1 MRQSPLTIGLVL
13 LLLAPPAW
21 CSTMH
26 KEKRFGEPRADKALV
41 YVVREKAFVGG
52 GVGMFVFADE
62 QLIAFVRN
70 GTYGF
75 GYVDPGSRLIW
86 GDAPAGL
93 ELTLIA
99 GETYYL
105 AARATSPII
114 LLSETEGK
122 ASIEKVASYI
132 ENDQTDVDNGAKKVA
147 KRFEKAQKREASKVK
162 AEVEKV
168 AVAEIGQSEGTVT
181 LPANTRVAIE
191 LMENLSSSLSRMG
204 ETVWFRVAEDV
215 SVEGQIVVPRGTPV
229 KATIRQVKAGSSF
242 GAQGTIDVALVSADL
257 DGGPRVPLIGQVA
270 AAGDDRAAGVMTGIL
285 VGAFIKGTEA
295 FHMSGTR
302 YAGWTGDAIR
312 LRAVPIAASAPAA
325 HDTILATP
333 HEIEFGSNTR
343 RNPQPVELAFPCNSE
358 ASAVE
363 VSAAGDWLIPEPIKA
378 IAVSRKAETCTARF
392 GGWELVR
399 HIRPGLEAQILHL
412 DVQSPQGPRHLEVP
426 VRVRLE

>member
-1 MRQSPLTIGLVL
+1 MRQRDFATIGLVL

-21 CSTMH
+21 SSTVH
-26 KEKRFGEPRADKALV
+26 KEKRFGEPRPDKALV

-93 ELTLIA
+93 ELTLIP

-114 LLSETEGK
+114 LLSEAEGK
-122 ASIEKVASYI
+122 ASIAKVASYI
-132 ENDQTDVDNGAKKVA
+132 ENDETDVANGAKKVA
-147 KRFEKAQKREASKVK
+147 KKFEKAQKREASKVK
-162 AEVEKV
+162 AEVESV
-168 AVAEIGQSEGTVT
+168 AVADLGQTEGTVI
-181 LPANTRVAIE
+181 LPANTKLSIE

-204 ETVWFRVAEDV
+204 ETVWFRVADDV
-215 SVEGQIVVPRGTPV
+215 SVGDQVVVPRGTPV
-229 KATIRQVKAGSSF
+229 KATVRQVKAGSSF
-242 GAQGTIDVALVSADL
+242 GAQGTLDVALVSADL

-270 AAGDDRAAGVMTGIL
+270 AAGDDRAAGVMTGLL

-295 FHMSGTR
+295 FHMAGTR
-302 YAGWTGDAIR
+302 YAGWTGDPIS
-312 LRAVPIAASAPAA
+312 LRPVPIAAAAPA
-325 HDTILATP
+325 HDAIRATA

-343 RNPQPVELAFPCNSE
+343 RDPQPVDLSFPCGSE
-358 ASAVE
+358 PSAVE
-363 VSAAGDWLIPEPIKA
+363 VTAAGDWLIREPVKA
-378 IAVSRKAETCTARF
+378 LAVSRRAETCTARF
-392 GGWELVR
+392 SGWGLVR
-399 HIRPGLEAQILHL
+399 HIRPGQDDQLLHL
-412 DVQSPQGPRHLEVP
+412 NVLSPQGPQHLDVP